1 MYRRR
6 SRYELVFSLLIMI
19 VYLFMWQPALAIVV
33 SVLLIGGYVLITK
46 VREKSIIDNGKRMR
60 REAALYAA
68 KIYLAPYQ
76 DIWKNLRLSNKHCS
90 IRLGTD
96 GHSISV
102 KEKVKDLFCSETGF
116 QTPKIDTRAAVFKE
130 GKILLVQENN
140 GKWSLPGGCC
150 DACESVKSNT
160 EKEAREEAGVDVEA
174 VRIIAVQDRKMHN
187 LPVYAYDII
196 KIFVLCRLIGGEF
209 KPNTETVASGF
220 FSEDNLPQLAEEKNN
235 QAQIKMCFESLRDEN
250 WVTLFD

>member
-1 MYRRR
+1 MN
-6 SRYELVFSLLIMI
+6 E
-19 VYLFMWQPALAIVV
+19 Q
-33 SVLLIGGYVLITK
+33 
-46 VREKSIIDNGKRMR
+46 EKSYEPWLGWAKELQFLAQCGLAYSQNKFDIERFERI
-60 REAALYAA
+60 RE
-68 KIYLAPYQ
+68 
-76 DIWKNLRLSNKHCS
+76 
-90 IRLGTD
+90 
-96 GHSISV
+96 ISSEMISYKSGIS
-102 KEKVKDLFCSETGF
+102 KERVKDLFCSETGF

-140 GKWSLPGGCC
+140 GKWSLPGGWC

>member
-1 MYRRR
+1 MNEHNNL
-6 SRYELVFSLLIMI
+6 YEPWLGWAKELQFLAQCGLAYSQNKFDIERFERIREISSEMI
-19 VYLFMWQPALAIVV
+19 SY
-33 SVLLIGGYVLITK
+33 
-46 VREKSIIDNGKRMR
+46 KSG
-60 REAALYAA
+60 
-68 KIYLAPYQ
+68 
-76 DIWKNLRLSNKHCS
+76 
-90 IRLGTD
+90 
-96 GHSISV
+96 IS

-140 GKWSLPGGCC
+140 GKWSLPGGWC

-174 VRIIAVQDRKMHN
+174 ERIIAIQDRKRHN

-209 KPNTETVASGF
+209 KKNTETLASGF
-220 FSEDNLPQLAEEKNN
+220 FDEDNLPTLVEEKNN
-235 QAQIKMCFESLRDEN
+235 PEQIKMCFEFFKNSSMI
-250 WVTLFD
+250 TLFD